1 MKGLR
6 RSALVVIAALLVLGF
21 VDLVTTAGAQ
31 TPDKGRGRNKASPA
45 PPDERG
51 ARVDEAMRVS
61 GIRSHLALVRIR
73 MKQILDEDPRVD
85 YDARRWLAQTLDAAF
100 SPEAF
105 AKPIRQALLDGYDV
119 DSLARVVAWYRSAT
133 GRKVV
138 RLEQAATEPGIA
150 QARKAYLAS
159 LENKQPSDY
168 RLVLIFSLDEASR
181 ASEGTFAAEKAAVNG
196 WNRGIEQI
204 LSGEERQQVAQTQVA
219 LDVFRA
225 QIRDMVTDDVL
236 REMLYTYREASDVE
250 LRAYVEFLESDAGK
264 WFFRTVYQGQ
274 QAVVEK
280 AVDKVADDFV
290 ATVLTKKIT
299 RPPTP
304 PAQPTR
310 R

>member
-1 MKGLR
+1 
-6 RSALVVIAALLVLGF
+6 V
-21 VDLVTTAGAQ
+21 
-31 TPDKGRGRNKASPA
+31 
-45 PPDERG
+45 
-51 ARVDEAMRVS
+51 
-61 GIRSHLALVRIR
+61 
-73 MKQILDEDPRVD
+73 
-85 YDARRWLAQTLDAAF
+85 
-100 SPEAF
+100 
-105 AKPIRQALLDGYDV
+105 
-119 DSLARVVAWYRSAT
+119 
-133 GRKVV
+133 
-138 RLEQAATEPGIA
+138 
-150 QARKAYLAS
+150 YLAS

-181 ASEGTFAAEKAAVNG
+181 ASEGTLAAEKAAVNG

-204 LSGEERQQVAQTQVA
+204 LSGQERQEVAQTQVA

-225 QIRDMVTDDVL
+225 QIRDMVSDDVL

-264 WFFRTVYQGQ
+264 WFFKTVYQGQ

-290 ATVLTKKIT
+290 ATVLTKKVT

-304 PAQPTR
+304 PTR

>member
-1 MKGLR
+1 MLR
-6 RSALVVIAALLVLGF
+6 RSAFFLIAALLVLGF
-21 VDLVTTAGAQ
+21 ADARTTASAQ
-31 TPDKGRGRNKASPA
+31 AQDKGRAREKALPA
-45 PPDERG
+45 PPDDRG
-51 ARVDEAMRVS
+51 ARVDEAMRAS

-73 MKQILDEDPRVD
+73 MKQILDGDTRVD

-105 AKPIRQALLDGYDV
+105 AKPIRQALLDGYDG
-119 DSLARVVAWYRSAT
+119 DSLSRVLVWYRSAT
-133 GRKVV
+133 GRKIA

-150 QARKAYLAS
+150 QARKVYLAS
-159 LENKQPSDY
+159 LENEQPSDY
-168 RLVLIFSLDEASR
+168 RLVLIFSLDEGSR

-204 LSGEERQQVAQTQVA
+204 LSVQERQEVAQTQVA

-225 QIRDMVTDDVL
+225 QIRDMVSDDVL

-250 LRAYVEFLESDAGK
+250 LRTYVEFLESDAGK
-264 WFFRTVYQGQ
+264 WFFKTVYQGQ
-274 QAVVEK
+274 QALVEK

-299 RPPTP
+299 RPPAP
-304 PAQPTR
+304 PPPTR

>member
-21 VDLVTTAGAQ
+21 VDPVTTAGAQ

-85 YDARRWLAQTLDAAF
+85 YDARRWLAQILDAAF

-290 ATVLTKKIT
+290 ATVLTKRLT
-299 RPPTP
+299 RPPTTP
-304 PAQPTR
+304 IR

>member
-1 MKGLR
+1 MTGLR
-6 RSALVVIAALLVLGF
+6 RAALFLIAALLVLGF
-21 VDLVTTAGAQ
+21 ADAGAAASAQ
-31 TPDKGRGRNKASPA
+31 AQDKGRGRDKASPA
-45 PPDERG
+45 PPDDKG

-73 MKQILDEDPRVD
+73 MKQILDEDARID
-85 YDARRWLAQTLDAAF
+85 SDARRWLAQTLDVAF

-105 AKPIRQALLDGYDV
+105 AQSIRQALLDGYDG
-119 DSLARVVAWYRSAT
+119 DSLSRVLVWYRSAL
-133 GRKVV
+133 GRKIA

-150 QARKAYLAS
+150 QARKVYLAS

-204 LSGEERQQVAQTQVA
+204 LSGQERQEVAQTQVA

-225 QIRDMVTDDVL
+225 QIRDMVSDDVL

-264 WFFRTVYQGQ
+264 WFFKTVYQGQ
-274 QAVVEK
+274 QALVER

-290 ATVLTKKIT
+290 ATVLTKRIT
-299 RPPTP
+299 RPPAPST
-304 PAQPTR
+304 APTR

>member
-1 MKGLR
+1 MTRLR
-6 RSALVVIAALLVLGF
+6 RSALVLIAALLAWGIA
-21 VDLVTTAGAQ
+21 DAGTTAGAQ
-31 TPDKGRGRNKASPA
+31 APNKGRGRDKALPA
-45 PPDERG
+45 PLDERG

-73 MKQILDEDPRVD
+73 MKQILDGDPRVD

-100 SPEAF
+100 SPETF
-105 AKPIRQALLDGYDV
+105 AKPIRQALLDDYDG
-119 DSLARVVAWYRSAT
+119 DSLIRVLAWYRSAT
-133 GRKVV
+133 GRKVA

-150 QARKAYLAS
+150 QARKVYLAG

-204 LSGEERQQVAQTQVA
+204 LSGPEHQEVAQTQVA

-236 REMLYTYREASDVE
+236 REMLHTYREASDVE

-264 WFFRTVYQGQ
+264 WFFKTVYQGQ

-280 AVDKVADDFV
+280 SVDKVADDFV

-299 RPPTP
+299 RPP
-304 PAQPTR
+304 AQPTR

>member
-1 MKGLR
+1 MILLR
-6 RSALVVIAALLVLGF
+6 CSTLLGIAALLVLGLAMDF
-21 VDLVTTAGAQ
+21 TGTAQAQ
-31 TPDKGRGRNKASPA
+31 DKGRTRQKA
-45 PPDERG
+45 PPVLPDDRS
-51 ARVDEAMRVS
+51 ARVDEALRIS
-61 GIRSHLALVRIR
+61 GIRSHLALVRAR
-73 MKQILDEDPRVD
+73 MKQILDDDARID
-85 YDARRWLAQTLDAAF
+85 YDARRWLAHTLDAAF
-100 SPEAF
+100 SPEAY
-105 AKPIRQALLDGYDV
+105 AQPIRQALLEAYDGDA
-119 DSLARVVAWYRSAT
+119 LMRVLLWYRSAT
-133 GRKVV
+133 GRKMT

-150 QARKAYLAS
+150 PARKIYLAS

-204 LSGEERQQVAQTQVA
+204 LSGPERQEVAQTQVA

-225 QIRDMVTDDVL
+225 QIRDMVSDDIL
-236 REMLYTYREASDVE
+236 REMLYTYREATDVE

-264 WFFRTVYQGQ
+264 WFFKTVYQGQ
-274 QAVVEK
+274 QALVEK

-290 ATVLTKKIT
+290 STVLTKRIT

-304 PAQPTR
+304 PPSR

>member
-1 MKGLR
+1 MTVPR
-6 RSALVVIAALLVLGF
+6 RSALIFIAALLVLGF
-21 VDLVTTAGAQ
+21 ADAETIASAQ
-31 TPDKGRGRNKASPA
+31 ALPKGRRPDKTSPA
-45 PPDERG
+45 PLDDKG

-73 MKQILDEDPRVD
+73 MRQILDEDPRVD

-100 SPEAF
+100 SPETF
-105 AKPIRQALLDGYDV
+105 AKPIRQALLDGYDG
-119 DSLARVVAWYRSAT
+119 DSLSRVLVWYRSAT
-133 GRKVV
+133 GRKIA

-150 QARKAYLAS
+150 QARKVYLAS

-168 RLVLIFSLDEASR
+168 RLVLIFSLDEGSR

-204 LSGEERQQVAQTQVA
+204 LSGQERQEVAQTQVA

-225 QIRDMVTDDVL
+225 QIRDMVSDDVL

-250 LRAYVEFLESDAGK
+250 LRAYVEFLESDADE
-264 WFFRTVYQGQ
+264 WFFKTVYQGQ
-274 QAVVEK
+274 QALVER

-299 RPPTP
+299 RPPAP
-304 PAQPTR
+304 PPPTR